1 MSEDFTHAAHHPFGP
16 SSLEQKLNC
25 LASYHATKDEPN
37 ESSTFALEGTAA
49 HELAERCRDEDV
61 PASKYLGTEIRV
73 QKDGEDVVFPV
84 TQEMADAVQIYIDH
98 INSFEGIDFNEQKVY
113 YPRWV
118 PDPKPGG
125 FGTLDAARVRAG
137 MSREFPPRVM
147 LADFKYG
154 KGKQVFAEGNEQ
166 LLGCA
171 LGFYE
176 TWDHVFDFT
185 LDTVFDLWI
194 IQPRLDW
201 KDRWQVTLNDVLKW
215 ATNVLEPRAKLA
227 YAGGQPFTPGKW
239 CQFCKIKATC
249 KARAAS
255 AFEQVVEDFDD
266 IDDAVKKVDTP
277 RQVVGKLTNDEI
289 AKLLPKLGQI
299 KAWCKDIEAYAFGE
313 KMRGNAIGDY
323 KFVHGRADRA
333 WAPNAEGLLLEAA
346 TATATSPAE
355 FELAAESLFEPRKL
369 KSPAQI
375 EKILPKKLFAPATD
389 KKPAGELA
397 DLIVKP
403 KGKLKLVP
411 GDDKRPEAVV
421 DATAD
426 FEDLEGDDE

>member
-25 LASYHATKDEPN
+25 LASYHATKDLPN

-49 HELAERCRDEDV
+49 HELAERCRDENV
-61 PASKYLGTEIRV
+61 PAAKYLGTEIRV
-73 QKDGEDVVFPV
+73 QKDGEDVIFPV
-84 TQEMADAVQIYIDH
+84 TQEMVDGVQVFIDH
-98 INSFEGIDFNEQKVY
+98 VNSFDGVDFNEQRIQY
-113 YPRWV
+113 HRWV
-118 PDPKPGG
+118 ADPKPGA
-125 FGTLDAARVRAG
+125 FGTLDAARVDTK
-137 MSREFPPRVM
+137 RVM

-166 LLGCA
+166 LLACA

-215 ATNVLEPRAKLA
+215 ATDVLEPRAKLA

-249 KARAAS
+249 KARAGAT
-255 AFEQVVEDFDD
+255 FDEVVGDFDD
-266 IDDAVKKVDTP
+266 IADAVQKVDKP
-277 RQVVGKLTNDEI
+277 KQVVGVLSNDDI
-289 AKLLPKLGQI
+289 AKLLPKLGLI
-299 KAWCKDIEAYAFGE
+299 KAWCKDIEAYAFAE
-313 KMRGNAIGDY
+313 KMRGNAVGDF
-323 KFVHGRADRA
+323 KFVHGRADRH
-333 WAPNAEGLLLEAA
+333 WAEEAHVKLLDVALRENPEVDEDVIIA
-346 TATATSPAE
+346 SIYEPA
-355 FELAAESLFEPRKL
+355 KL